1 MFRPGLIIGF
11 FGGLGSGK
19 TLSMTAFAYQAS
31 QALNLPVL
39 ANYDCRDF
47 ARIENLH
54 QLFNARSVVL
64 AIDEIHAALIDA
76 RSFKSNRSIL
86 VTHWIDLIRK
96 DDCMLLYTAQS
107 FRRVDIRLRDLTNY
121 LMFCNF
127 DRDRARVKVEVF
139 EQSYSGAVVRQVGF
153 VSIDARY
160 YFGLYDTRDKR
171 VVLSDSRGGKAV
183 EPLRAEFA

>member
-11 FGGLGSGK
+11 FGGLGAGK
-19 TLSMTAFAYQAS
+19 TLAMTAFAYRAA
-31 QALNLPVL
+31 QALGVDVW
-39 ANYDCRDF
+39 ANYDARDF
-47 ARIENLH
+47 VRIENLH

-76 RSFKSNRSIL
+76 RSYKSNRSVMI
-86 VTHWIDLIRK
+86 THWIDLIRK

-107 FRRVDIRLRDLTNY
+107 FRRVDVRLRDLTNY

-127 DRDRARVKVEVF
+127 DPSRSRVKVEVF
-139 EQSYSGAVVRQVGF
+139 EQSYSGAVVRQVGYL
-153 VSIDARY
+153 SIDARF

-171 VVLSDSRGGKAV
+171 VVLSDSRGGRAV
-183 EPLRAEFA
+183 EPLRAEF